1 MLPCL
6 QVNLAWKMAWSSK
19 RNQQPEEHVIC
30 ATRTLTPAFSVYLR
44 ASVSVL
50 PPLAL
55 RPPSVLHARNHQD
68 SDEEAEDESEKV
80 QVLASFYYQGDKYVV
95 ATPLEPVLII
105 GEARRCER
113 AKVEPSYRWRLD
125 STRTRSTLNPQPST
139 PATRD

>member
-6 QVNLAWKMAWSSK
+6 QGNPAWKMAWSSK

-30 ATRTLTPAFSVYLR
+30 ATRSLTPAFSVYLR

-105 GEARRCER
+105 GEARRWS
-113 AKVEPSYRWRLD
+113 VQRWRLD
-125 STRTRSTLNPQPST
+125 STTARSVCMERYLKTRTYTC
-139 PATRD
+139 

>member
-1 MLPCL
+1 M
-6 QVNLAWKMAWSSK
+6 SSAK
-19 RNQQPEEHVIC
+19 RARSHPLSLYVC
-30 ATRTLTPAFSVYLR
+30 VPLR

-55 RPPSVLHARNHQD
+55 RLPSVPHARNHQD

-105 GEARRCER
+105 GEARRCEH
-113 AKVEPSYRWRLD
+113 AKVETSFGWILD
-125 STRTRSTLNPQPST
+125 STTTRSMERYLKTQT
-139 PATRD
+139 YTC